1 MENIKPVV
9 CVFGYSKDRALFEQA
24 VRSLL
29 RLVAKGEAC
38 AVRLYDDVN
47 DPMYPGGVGVP
58 EGVARV
64 TTSWDRGGLRSG
76 ASGFNE
82 ETVRGIV
89 GALGDALGATG
100 AEWAVK
106 SDCDAAVNSL
116 AWLDG
121 FDPLTC
127 CHVGNEGA
135 KGVSMG
141 VLYAVSSRGLER
153 FGTLLDDR
161 MALARLIVQNK
172 PEAPSVSMLADL
184 SGMRR
189 HLVPQGGAVGV
200 GWRHSRHGFVDAT
213 AEQMDAMMK
222 CMSVYFKP
230 LTPPGMP
237 QEREAEIYEA
247 ARRRMTSYV
256 DALLERGD
264 AMAPKPPPRR
274 WSRLSVKGALAD
286 AHLLPAARAFLAA
299 YEIKPDYPALEAFSD
314 CNYIE
319 EFYGGAE
326 KWNSLLD
333 GAAQALGRTRADID
347 AFLDSIPVEA

>member
-29 RLVAKGEAC
+29 RLVSNGEAC

-58 EGVARV
+58 EGVVRV

-76 ASGFNE
+76 AGGGFNE

-106 SDCDAAVNSL
+106 TDCDAAVNSL

-141 VLYAVSSRGLER
+141 VLYAISSRGLER

-161 MALARLIVQNK
+161 MALARLVVQDR
-172 PEAPSVSMLADL
+172 PEAQSVSLLAQL

-189 HLVPQGGAVGV
+189 HLVPAGGAVGV
-200 GWRHSRHGFVDAT
+200 GWRHSRHGFCDAT

-222 CMSVYFKP
+222 CMSIYFKP

-247 ARRRMTSYV
+247 ARRRMTAYV

-264 AMAPKPPPRR
+264 AMAPKPPPRTFSKLKITAALMALEKWLPVR
-274 WSRLSVKGALAD
+274 DFLVQNGLYDLYLAAQDFKEDDKFFVKG
-286 AHLLPAARAFLAA
+286 LAA
-299 YEIKPDYPALEAFSD
+299 IKEQFGMADEEIEA
-314 CNYIE
+314 ILKE
-319 EFYGGAE
+319 G
-326 KWNSLLD
+326 
-333 GAAQALGRTRADID
+333 
-347 AFLDSIPVEA
+347 EAR